1 MTFLKEIWANVGYVT
16 ATNVCR
22 KGWLDMNR
30 YSFIGIIVFV
40 AAAFVHQIAAQNS
53 GGSKVQMVLQEE
65 MFSIPGKEAAIQR
78 AIYPAGW
85 AGERHYHT
93 GDIFV
98 YVLEGQFIVDLDNGK
113 RITIDEGE
121 VYHEAVNQVMRARNG
136 SAERDVT
143 VLLFQVGD
151 KGKPRVILAD

>member
-1 MTFLKEIWANVGYVT
+1 
-16 ATNVCR
+16 
-22 KGWLDMNR
+22 MNR
-30 YSFIGIIVFV
+30 NSFIGIVIFI

-65 MFSIPGKEAAIQR
+65 MFSLPGKEAAIQR

-121 VYHEAVNQVMRARNG
+121 VYHEAVNEVMRARNG
-136 SAERDVT
+136 SAERTVT

-151 KGKPRVILAD
+151 KGKPRVILAE

>member
-1 MTFLKEIWANVGYVT
+1 
-16 ATNVCR
+16 
-22 KGWLDMNR
+22 MNR
-30 YSFIGIIVFV
+30 NSFIGIVIFI
-40 AAAFVHQIAAQNS
+40 AAAFVHQIAAKDS
-53 GGSKVQMVLQEE
+53 GGSNVQMVLQEDL
-65 MFSIPGKEAAIQR
+65 FSIPSKEAAIQR
-78 AIYPAGW
+78 AVYPAGW

-121 VYHEAVNQVMRARNG
+121 VYHEAVNEVMRARNG
-136 SAERDVT
+136 STERNVT

>member
-1 MTFLKEIWANVGYVT
+1 
-16 ATNVCR
+16 
-22 KGWLDMNR
+22 MNR
-30 YSFIGIIVFV
+30 NSFIGIVIFV
-40 AAAFVHQIAAQNS
+40 AAAFVHQIAAQEH
-53 GGSKVQMVLQEE
+53 GGSKIQMVLQED

-78 AIYPAGW
+78 AVYPAGW
-85 AGERHYHT
+85 TGQRHYHT

-113 RITIDEGE
+113 RIVIDDGE

-136 SAERDVT
+136 SADREVT

>member
-1 MTFLKEIWANVGYVT
+1 
-16 ATNVCR
+16 
-22 KGWLDMNR
+22 MNR
-30 YSFIGIIVFV
+30 NSFVGIVIFI

-53 GGSKVQMVLQEE
+53 GGSNVQMVLQEE

-98 YVLEGQFIVDLDNGK
+98 YVLEGQFVVDLDNGK
-113 RITIDEGE
+113 RITIGEGE
-121 VYHEAVNQVMRARNG
+121 VYHEAVNQVMRAKNG
-136 SAERDVT
+136 SAERGVT

-151 KGKPRVILAD
+151 KGKPRVMLAD